1 MVHKTVNSTRRS
13 FTLTSAPVTKSAP
26 PVFDRALDLVRFLRA
41 RCEWDAKQT
50 PDSLVP
56 YLLEEAHEAAEA
68 VTSGDD
74 DELLGEL
81 GDLLLN
87 VAFQAILAEERGSFD
102 AESVV
107 ARLEAKM
114 RRRHPHLY
122 GDGPAEDWELLKA
135 REREAKGNDEGGP
148 ISLLDGVAGTLEPLS
163 RAQRLQDRVSAVGF
177 DWTSPAGALAKVRE
191 ELDEVERAEPEL
203 VEAEI
208 GDVLFA
214 VVNAARLLGVHG
226 MRALHGANA
235 KFERR
240 FRELERLAR
249 ARGLDLVAMTLE
261 EMDSLWDEV
270 KGNEASGG
278 SGSDPGSRGGS
289 GNGGSAG

>member
-1 MVHKTVNSTRRS
+1 
-13 FTLTSAPVTKSAP
+13 VTNPAS

-41 RCEWDAKQT
+41 RCEWDARQT

-56 YLLEEAHEAAEA
+56 YLLEEAHETAEA
-68 VTSGDD
+68 VTRGDD
-74 DELLGEL
+74 DELMGEL

-107 ARLEAKM
+107 GRLEAKM

-135 REREAKGNDEGGP
+135 REREAKRDVGGGGAG
-148 ISLLDGVAGTLEPLS
+148 SLLDGVAGTLEPLS

-177 DWTSPAGALAKVRE
+177 DWASPEGAIAKVRE
-191 ELDEVERAEPEL
+191 ETGEVEHASPEA

-208 GDVLFA
+208 GDLLFA

-226 MRALHGANA
+226 MRALQVANA

-240 FRELERLAR
+240 FRGLERLAR
-249 ARGLDLVAMTLE
+249 ERGLELE
-261 EMDSLWDEV
+261 ALSLGEMDALWDEV
-270 KGNEASGG
+270 KRTE
-278 SGSDPGSRGGS
+278 SGSRLG
-289 GNGGSAG
+289 

>member
-1 MVHKTVNSTRRS
+1 
-13 FTLTSAPVTKSAP
+13 VTNPAP

-41 RCEWDAKQT
+41 RCEWDARQT

-56 YLLEEAHEAAEA
+56 YLLEEAHETAEA
-68 VTSGDD
+68 VTRGDD
-74 DELLGEL
+74 DELVGEL

-107 ARLEAKM
+107 GRLEAKM

-122 GDGPAEDWELLKA
+122 GDGPAVDWELLKA
-135 REREAKGNDEGGP
+135 REREAKGEGRREAV
-148 ISLLDGVAGTLEPLS
+148 SLLDGVAGTLEPLS

-177 DWTSPAGALAKVRE
+177 DWASPEGAMAKVRE
-191 ELDEVERAEPEL
+191 ETDEVETASPEA

-208 GDVLFA
+208 GDLLFA

-226 MRALHGANA
+226 MRALQVANA

-249 ARGLDLVAMTLE
+249 ERGLELEAMSLG
-261 EMDSLWDEV
+261 EMDALWDDV
-270 KGNEASGG
+270 KRTETGGG
-278 SGSDPGSRGGS
+278 SGGGGGGVPG
-289 GNGGSAG
+289 A

>member
-1 MVHKTVNSTRRS
+1 MRRS
-13 FTLTSAPVTKSAP
+13 FTLTSAPVTNP
-26 PVFDRALDLVRFLRA
+26 PVPVFDRALDLVRFLRA
-41 RCEWDAKQT
+41 RCEWDARQT

-68 VTSGDD
+68 VTRGDD
-74 DELLGEL
+74 DELVGEL

-107 ARLEAKM
+107 GRLEAKM

-135 REREAKGNDEGGP
+135 REREAKGNVGGGP
-148 ISLLDGVAGTLEPLS
+148 VSLLDGVAGTLEPLS

-177 DWTSPAGALAKVRE
+177 DWASADGALAKVRE
-191 ELDEVERAEPEL
+191 EVEEVAGAAPQD

-208 GDVLFA
+208 GDLLFA
-214 VVNAARLLGVHG
+214 TVNAARLLGMHG
-226 MRALHGANA
+226 MRALHVANA

-240 FRELERLAR
+240 FRALEALAR
-249 ARGLDLVAMTLE
+249 ERGLELQAMSLE
-261 EMDSLWDEV
+261 AMDGLWDEV
-270 KGNEASGG
+270 KGNEAGGG
-278 SGSDPGSRGGS
+278 SGGGGGPGGGS
-289 GNGGSAG
+289 GNGNG